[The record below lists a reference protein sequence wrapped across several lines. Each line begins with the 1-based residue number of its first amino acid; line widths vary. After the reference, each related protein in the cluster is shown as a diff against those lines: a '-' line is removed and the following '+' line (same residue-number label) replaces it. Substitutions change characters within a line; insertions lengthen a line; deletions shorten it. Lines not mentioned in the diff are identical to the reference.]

1 MHVSFPF
8 IIQGKVMSP
17 TSSTN
22 EQAVLERLAE
32 AIKREG
38 GSDVA
43 INGDNLEFAGVTGQ
57 LSMSPLANIDRS
69 SVSLASAVNQASFL

>member
-1 MHVSFPF
+1 MHATFPF
-8 IIQGKVMSP
+8 IQGKVMSP